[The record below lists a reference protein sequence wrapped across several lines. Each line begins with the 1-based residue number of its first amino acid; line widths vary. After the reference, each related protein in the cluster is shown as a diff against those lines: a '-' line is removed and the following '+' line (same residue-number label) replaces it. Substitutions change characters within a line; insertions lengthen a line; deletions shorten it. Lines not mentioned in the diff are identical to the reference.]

1 MFTSIRVRLTAWYAV
16 AFALF
21 ELVFA
26 VASYG
31 FVARATGARV
41 DEDLVRTASAV
52 ADALD
57 TQQAFGAF
65 PDAGVAAA
73 LRDFRLGDVAVAV
86 LDRASGAS
94 VVTFELPAS
103 GQRPDWRRRFASPA
117 PANFRAVLFAAPP
130 APALITLQT
139 AGPPVRLYTM
149 PYAFDGRA
157 LTVGVSQ
164 SLAPQQRTLA
174 DARTALAV
182 GVPLML
188 AAAVVGGYALARRS
202 LQPVATMTREAAHI
216 SAGTLHERLPVGD
229 PRDELGR
236 LAAVFNDLLGRLEE
250 AFARQ
255 RRFVADAS
263 HELRTPVAIIAGET
277 ELALG
282 REGRDAGAL
291 RAALA
296 TIGGETERL
305 QQIVGDLFLLA
316 RADAGERPRAVEE
329 LYLADLVTSV
339 THAVRTLAARKG
351 VTVAE
356 HVDGDLPFRGDE
368 GLLHRLLL
376 NLVDNAIKFTPEGG
390 HVTVTASER
399 GGEYVIEVADSGPGI
414 APADQER
421 VFERFFRAPATR
433 PGNGAGSGAGL
444 GLAIARW
451 IAEAHGGRLELARSG
466 AEGSTFAVTLP
477 VPNEAPRELASA

>member
-1 MFTSIRVRLTAWYAV
+1 GT
-16 AFALF
+16 
-21 ELVFA
+21 
-26 VASYG
+26 
-31 FVARATGARV
+31 
-41 DEDLVRTASAV
+41 
-52 ADALD
+52 
-57 TQQAFGAF
+57 
-65 PDAGVAAA
+65 
-73 LRDFRLGDVAVAV
+73 V
-86 LDRASGAS
+86 LLA
-94 VVTFELPAS
+94 
-103 GQRPDWRRRFASPA
+103 ASPA
-117 PANFRAVLFAAPP
+117 PALV
-130 APALITLQT
+130 TLRT
-139 AGPPVRLYTM
+139 AGAPVRVYTST
-149 PYAFDGRA
+149 YRFAGRE

-188 AAAVVGGYALARRS
+188 VAAVVGGYALARRS
-202 LQPVATMTREAAHI
+202 LQPVATMTRQAAHI
-216 SAGTLHERLPVGD
+216 SAGTLHERLPVAD

-236 LAAVFNDLLGRLEE
+236 LAAVFNELLGRMEE

-263 HELRTPVAIIAGET
+263 HELRTPVAIIAGEA
-277 ELALG
+277 ELALA
-282 REGRDAGAL
+282 REGRDADAL

-296 TIGGETERL
+296 TIGGETGRL

-329 LYLADLVTSV
+329 LYLADLVASV

-351 VTVAE
+351 VTVNE

-376 NLVDNAIKFTPEGG
+376 NLVDNAIKFTPAGG
-390 HVTVTASER
+390 CVTVTAAQR
-399 GGEYVIEVADSGPGI
+399 GVAYVVQVADTGPGI
-414 APADQER
+414 APEDQAR
-421 VFERFFRAPATR
+421 VFERFFRAHSAE
-433 PGNGAGSGAGL
+433 GAAGTGSGAGL

-451 IAEAHGGRLELARSG
+451 IAEAHEGTLQLTHSG

-477 VPNEAPRELASA
+477 APNESPAG